1 MYVERAAATMARYRA
16 AAAEVSDT
24 TAVTV
29 PELFA
34 AWDAGGASYAV
45 GDRVRY
51 GELLYRCL
59 TAHTSQE
66 SWTPDAAPSLWVR
79 IDDPAVEWPEW
90 RQPSGSTDA
99 YPKAS
104 TGSATSTTTFGNR
117 VCPVGR
123 RLRNNAKMPP
133 FGGTGER
140 RFDHGFQ

>member
-99 YPKAS
+99 YPK
-104 TGSATSTTTFGNR
+104 GSKVSHKGKHW
-117 VCPVGR
+117 VSD
-123 RLRNNAKMPP
+123 LDNNVWEPGVSGWTEVA
-133 FGGTGER
+133 E
-140 RFDHGFQ
+140 